1 MVIKNGNVFLDG
13 NIKKC
18 DISFEEKITAIGDTA
33 VSDTAGRDNVK
44 EKSAERKHSISSCL
58 EQEIL
63 DAEGLYVFPGF
74 IDIHTHGG
82 GGGDFMDATETAFE
96 HALKFHAENG
106 TTSVVAT
113 SVTADPADINRM
125 LEMTRAYKNGI
136 FASVGA
142 RVIGAHVEGPYL
154 SKKNKGAQHERYLR
168 VPSKDSYE
176 FLLNAADVIKT
187 VTLSPELDGAKEM
200 TEALTEHGMIV
211 CGGHDDGWYERV
223 LQIMQAG
230 MTHCTHLWCAMST
243 VHMRNGVRSAGLCE
257 AALLKDQLSV
267 EVIADNHHISPEMV
281 ELIYKCKGADRMCL
295 VSDSLRAGGMPKGD
309 ARYRL
314 GRESDTDAM
323 EFIVADGVAKLP
335 DGSRFAGSIQ
345 PVSQMLRNVVSS
357 TAIPLE
363 QAVKMVT
370 STPAA
375 IIHETEIG
383 SIKLGNKADF
393 CIMDKELQPVM
404 TIVGGRVVY
413 TKSL

>member
-1 MVIKNGNVFLDG
+1 MIVKNGNVFL
-13 NIKKC
+13 NESIKKC
-18 DISFEEKITAIGDTA
+18 DIAFNERIKAIGERADQFA
-33 VSDTAGRDNVK
+33 SDITLGR
-44 EKSAERKHSISSCL
+44 
-58 EQEIL
+58 EIL
-63 DAEGLYVFPGF
+63 DAEGLYVFPGL

-82 GGGDFMDATETAFE
+82 GGGDFMDATKESFE
-96 HALKFHAENG
+96 QALRFHAKNG
-106 TTSVVAT
+106 VTSVVAT
-113 SVTADPADINRM
+113 SVTAAPADIDQM
-125 LEMTRAYKNGI
+125 LDMVRNYRTGKI
-136 FASVGA
+136 SSVGA
-142 RVIGAHVEGPYL
+142 RVLGAHVEGPYL

-176 FLLNAADVIKT
+176 FLLKAADVIKT
-187 VTLSPELDGAKEM
+187 VTLSPELDGAEEM
-200 TEALTEHGMIV
+200 TKKLTEHGIIV

-281 ELIYKCKGADRMCL
+281 ELICKCKGADQMCL
-295 VSDSLRAGGMPKGD
+295 VSDSLRAGGMPTGE

-314 GRESDTDAM
+314 GRASDADAM

-375 IIHETEIG
+375 IIHEADIG
-383 SIKLGNKADF
+383 SIKLGNRADF

-404 TIVGGRVVY
+404 TIVEGRVVY
-413 TKSL
+413 RKSI